1 MVLIEGDV
9 MYSVEIRNTDYYN
22 WSAYNEWDPLIDGS
36 FERYFMQRYPEVLG
50 TNLAYRGRVFTFESI
65 EHYHWFLLKVM

>member
-9 MYSVEIRNTDYYN
+9 MYSVEIPCMEYYN
-22 WSAYNEWDPLIDGS
+22 WSAYNEWDPLAICS
-36 FERYFMQRYPEVLG
+36 FESYFMQRYPEVLG